1 MVEFLRLSCLQEL
14 VLDISVLGSE
24 ATISYDSRVFGS
36 LSSRTRLRQ
45 LYIHEATL
53 GSFASVRLY
62 FLRVKQKGVPSGPIY
77 KIGANY

>member
-1 MVEFLRLSCLQEL
+1 
-14 VLDISVLGSE
+14 VLGSE

-36 LSSRTRLRQ
+36 VSSRTRLRQ

-62 FLRVKQKGVPSGPIY
+62 FLCVKKKGVPSGPIY
-77 KIGANY
+77 EIGANY